1 MKQLSQKVFWL
12 TGDFA
17 RDNKGAA
24 AIEYA
29 LIAAA
34 TGLALAASLPSVQTG
49 LSTLYASILSA
60 F

>member
-12 TGDFA
+12 AGSFA

-34 TGLALAASLPSVQTG
+34 TGLALVASLPSVQSG
-49 LSTLYASILSA
+49 LTTLYASILSA